1 MATNFLT
8 LLHQE
13 AESVPATP
21 ESALL
26 CDYLTKRERQRGAVP
41 APPPALKKTGSLT
54 VARGDLICHVG
65 A

>member
-8 LLHQE
+8 VLHQE
-13 AESVPATP
+13 AESVPTTL

-41 APPPALKKTGSLT
+41 VPPLALKKIGSLT
-54 VARGDLICHVG
+54 VVHGALICHVG